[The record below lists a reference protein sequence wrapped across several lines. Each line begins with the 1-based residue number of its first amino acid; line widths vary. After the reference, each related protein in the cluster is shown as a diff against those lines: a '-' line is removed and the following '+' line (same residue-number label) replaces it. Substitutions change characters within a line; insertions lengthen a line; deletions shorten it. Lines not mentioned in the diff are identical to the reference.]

1 MLSVWKGACLSLLLC
16 LTGCALPPKV
26 LREKLDACD
35 QYHFDSL
42 VYRRASDGAVTRVL
56 CVPKAEEMD
65 HQFEHPALIPM
76 LIKRALPLLNQR
88 Q

>member
-1 MLSVWKGACLSLLLC
+1 MTLRGWTLVIGLC
-16 LTGCALPPKV
+16 LAGCALPPKV

-35 QYHFDSL
+35 RYRFDSL

-56 CVPKAEEMD
+56 CIPKEEEMD

-76 LIKRALPLLNQR
+76 LIKRAIPLLNQR

>member
-1 MLSVWKGACLSLLLC
+1 MTLRCLVLVIALW
-16 LTGCALPPKV
+16 LTGCALSPNV

-35 QYHFDSL
+35 RYRFDSL

-56 CVPKAEEMD
+56 CVPKEEEMD